1 MPQDP
6 TSEFASPAATA
17 VAGGIHP
24 APVPEGKTFF
34 GHPQGLSTLFFTEM
48 WERFS
53 YYGMRALLLLFM
65 TAPLAAGGLG
75 WDTAKAGPLYG
86 LYTAMV
92 YLTAL
97 PGGWI
102 ADRLIGQRRAVLYG
116 GIIIACGHLSLTFH
130 NLAAF
135 YLGLFLIVVGTGLL
149 KPNISTMVGSL
160 YERDDPRRDA
170 GFSIFY
176 MGINI
181 GAFLAPLVC
190 GFLAQSDRFKGFL
203 ASLGVSPES
212 SWHWGFGAAT
222 VGMTLGVIQ
231 YALGGRR
238 LGQAG
243 LRPARSA
250 DPEALAADARQ
261 KRNFLVAV
269 VALAGLAALL
279 FALKATGVLA
289 ITAQGVTSTVGYA
302 LVVIPFVYFIYLF
315 RTPGFT
321 PVERKRMG
329 AIVLFFLFASLF
341 WSAFEQAGSTLNLFA
356 DRFTRT
362 TVLGFHYPSSWFQ
375 SVNSMFLW
383 ILAPVFAWLWL
394 TLGRRAKEP
403 SSPAKFAYGLFF
415 VGLGFLVIAFGALAS
430 GTAGNRVSPMWLVA
444 VYLLHTIGELCLSPV
459 GLSTMTKLAP
469 VRVTSQ
475 MMGIWFLASSVGNYV
490 GGRVAGLFE
499 KLPLPYLF
507 GSVFGVCMV
516 FTGIAIALVKPMRN
530 LMGGVR

>member
-6 TSEFASPAATA
+6 TSPT
-17 VAGGIHP
+17 VAG
-24 APVPEGKTFF
+24 AVPGERTFF
-34 GHPQGLSTLFFTEM
+34 GQPLGLSTLFFTEM

-53 YYGMRALLLLFM
+53 FYGMRALLLLFM
-65 TAPLAAGGLG
+65 TAAVSAGGLG
-75 WDTAKAGPLYG
+75 WETAKAGPIYG

-102 ADRLIGQRRAVLYG
+102 ADRFIGQRRSVLYG
-116 GIIIACGHLSLTFH
+116 GILIACGHLSLTFH
-130 NLAAF
+130 SLPTF
-135 YLGLFLIVVGTGLL
+135 YLGLFLIVDGTGLL

-160 YERDDPRRDA
+160 YTQDDPRRDA

-190 GFLAQSDRFKGFL
+190 GFLAQSDTFKGFL
-203 ASLGVSPES
+203 AGIGVSPAS

-231 YALGGRR
+231 YIVGGRR

-243 LRPARSA
+243 LHPTRPE
-250 DPEALAADARQ
+250 DPAAWARQ
-261 KRNFLVAV
+261 KRNLLIIV
-269 VALAGLAALL
+269 LAIVGLAALL
-279 FALKATGVLA
+279 FALQAAGTIA
-289 ITAQGVTSTVGYA
+289 ITAQGVTNAVGYA
-302 LVVIPFVYFIYLF
+302 LVIIPFVYFTYLF
-315 RTPGFT
+315 RMPEFT
-321 PVERKRMG
+321 TVERKRLG
-329 AIVLFFLFASLF
+329 AIFLFFLFAALF

-362 TVLGFHYPSSWFQ
+362 TILGFHYPSTWFQ

-383 ILAPVFAWLWL
+383 LLAPVFAWLWL
-394 TLGRRAKEP
+394 ALGRRGKEP

-415 VGLGFLVIAFGALAS
+415 VGLGFLVIAFGAMLS
-430 GTAGNRVSPMWLVA
+430 GPAGNRVSPMWLVT

-475 MMGIWFLASSVGNYV
+475 MMGVWFLASSVGNYV

-499 KLPLPYLF
+499 KLPLPAIF
-507 GSVFGVCMV
+507 GAVFGVCML
-516 FTGIAIALVKPMRN
+516 FTLIAIILVKPIRN

>member
-1 MPQDP
+1 MTQDP

-24 APVPEGKTFF
+24 APVAPGGPTFF
-34 GHPQGLSTLFFTEM
+34 GHPLGLSTLFFTEM

-75 WDTAKAGPLYG
+75 WDTAKAGPIYG
-86 LYTAMV
+86 LYTALV

-102 ADRLIGQRRAVLYG
+102 ADRLIGQRRAVLFG

-130 NLAAF
+130 SLASF
-135 YLGLFLIVVGTGLL
+135 YFGLFLIVVGTGLL

-160 YERDDPRRDA
+160 YGPDDPRRDA

-190 GFLAQSDRFKGFL
+190 GFLAQSDRFKSFL
-203 ASLGVSPES
+203 SGMGVSPES

-243 LRPARSA
+243 LRPARSG
-250 DPEALAADARQ
+250 DPAEEAADRRQ

-269 VALAGLAALL
+269 GVFVVLAALL
-279 FALKATGVLA
+279 FALETTGALT
-289 ITAQGVTSTVGYA
+289 ITASGVTSAVGYV
-302 LVVIPFVYFIYLF
+302 LVIIPFVYFIYLF

-321 PVERKRMG
+321 SVERKRMG
-329 AIVLFFLFASLF
+329 AIFLFFIFASLF

-383 ILAPVFAWLWL
+383 LLAPVFAWLWL
-394 TLGRRAKEP
+394 TLGRRQP

-415 VGLGFLVIAFGALAS
+415 VGLGFLVIAFGAMAS
-430 GTAGNRVSPMWLVA
+430 GPKGGLVSPMWLIA

-499 KLPLPYLF
+499 KLPLPNLF
-507 GSVFGVCMV
+507 GAVFGVCML
-516 FTGIAIALVKPMRN
+516 FTLIAIVLVKPMRN